1 MEKVSMIIKSN
12 LNDILME
19 MGTEMSNDAVSLVE
33 YRLNFVRYLVS
44 MYPDT
49 NVRIDSEKVF
59 QKFVS
64 TTIQSNYA

>member
-1 MEKVSMIIKSN
+1 MIIKSN

>member
-12 LNDILME
+12 LNDAIVE
-19 MGTEMSNDAVSLVE
+19 MGTEMSRDAVNLVE
-33 YRLNFVRYLVS
+33 YRLNFVRYLIS

-59 QKFVS
+59 QKFIS
-64 TTIQSNYA
+64 TTIK

>member
-1 MEKVSMIIKSN
+1 MIIKSN
-12 LNDILME
+12 LKDILME

-49 NVRIDSEKVF
+49 NVRIDSKKVF

>member
-19 MGTEMSNDAVSLVE
+19 MGTEMSSDAVSLVE

-49 NVRIDSEKVF
+49 SVTIDLEKVL